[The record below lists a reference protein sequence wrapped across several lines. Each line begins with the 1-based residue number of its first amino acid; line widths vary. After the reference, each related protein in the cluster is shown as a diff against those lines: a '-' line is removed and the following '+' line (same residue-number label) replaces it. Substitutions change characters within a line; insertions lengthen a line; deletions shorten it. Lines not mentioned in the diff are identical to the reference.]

1 MNDETEN
8 NPGTSG
14 EPAPQESQSETAP
27 ADDGAVTEGSNGF
40 SETMDNLPSEEYVLE
55 DGEDPF
61 QETISITVQETIL
74 SVGSDIVHTNLF
86 GSFLICGTLIGL
98 VIWRKFN
105 GA

>member
-1 MNDETEN
+1 MNEETEN

-14 EPAPQESQSETAP
+14 EPAPQESQGETAP

-55 DGEDPF
+55 DGEDSV

-74 SVGSDIVHTNLF
+74 SVGSDIAHMNLF
-86 GSFLICGTLIGL
+86 GNFLICGTLIGL
-98 VIWRKFN
+98 ALLRKVY
-105 GA
+105 GT